1 MTSYLIVAVALTIF
15 TYLLFILTYLR
26 DHVATDLNIF
36 CTVFPD
42 VFLRFRGEPP
52 MCFEPF

>member
-26 DHVATDLNIF
+26 DHAATDLNIF

-42 VFLRFRGEPP
+42 VFLRFRGEPLYD
-52 MCFEPF
+52 